1 MNIVPELRIGHL
13 PWRYAA
19 GRLDIPGLRLVEGMP
34 WELRLGDRVWELR
47 HVRPE
52 EGPREP
58 AEFAD
63 YAKAAAAPTG
73 SLPLV
78 LGQYLREDV
87 RKALETANV
96 SYFDFH
102 GNVHIEAPG
111 LLVHVR
117 MPVTQETSRALG
129 LVGVR
134 GAQTMLGQAERVWGV
149 TDLAREA
156 RMSAGQAQNVMKTLE
171 AESLVY
177 TEGKGPSRKRRIAD
191 RGRFL
196 DWLNLQRPGREP
208 RGKLSCALYGRTPED
223 IWHTIGMRLEDTEH
237 AITGAAAASILGVG
251 PTSLPRTIVRVA
263 AHGPLRPV
271 ADRLKAEPTERGAN
285 LVLWSDTG
293 LLGVTGSVVV
303 GHNTIAAQVRVYLDL
318 HAELRGADLAS
329 EFREQVLGY

>member
-1 MNIVPELRIGHL
+1 MNINPELQIGRL

-19 GRLDIPGLRLVEGMP
+19 GRIDIPGLRLVEGMP
-34 WELRLGDRVWELR
+34 WELRLGDRVWALR

-63 YAKAAAAPTG
+63 YAKAAATTRG

-78 LGQYLREDV
+78 LGPYLREDV
-87 RKALETANV
+87 RRALETARV
-96 SYFDFH
+96 SYLDYH
-102 GNVHIEAPG
+102 GNAHIEAPG

-129 LVGVR
+129 IVGVR
-134 GAQTMLGQAERVWGV
+134 GAQTMLGQAERAWGV

-156 RMSAGQAQNVMKTLE
+156 RVSAGQAQNVMKTLE

-177 TEGKGPSRKRRIAD
+177 TEGKGPSRKRRISD
-191 RGRFL
+191 RGRLL
-196 DWLNLQRPGREP
+196 DWLNLQKPGRDP

-223 IWHTIGMRLEDTEH
+223 IWHTIGMRLEGTEH

-251 PTSLPRTIVRVA
+251 PTSLPHTIVRVA
-263 AHGPLRPV
+263 ARGSLQPI
-271 ADRLKAEPTERGAN
+271 AERLKAEPTVRGAN

-293 LLGVTGSVVV
+293 LLGVTGSS
-303 GHNTIAAQVRVYLDL
+303 TIADKMIAPQVRVYLDL
-318 HAELRGADLAS
+318 YAELRGADLAS
-329 EFREQVLGY
+329 EFRERVLGY